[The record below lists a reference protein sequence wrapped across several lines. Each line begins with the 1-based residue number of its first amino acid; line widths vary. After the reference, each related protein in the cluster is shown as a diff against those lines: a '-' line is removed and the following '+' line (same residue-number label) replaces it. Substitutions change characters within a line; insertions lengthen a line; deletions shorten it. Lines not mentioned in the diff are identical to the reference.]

1 MNKYYKNNFELKTD
15 ILEKEIIEEYNKNA
29 ELSLYNKDK
38 DSVLSEKIDLD
49 CLYNEIYLNEE
60 KLFSKRNILLS
71 FKFHNSSI
79 QLQNNLIGASNET
92 INYLLN
98 ELKGEFRKII
108 KDKNGNYFF
117 SCLIKKCNKEQRL
130 LIIKE
135 LYNTV
140 SDDCLD
146 EFANHSL
153 QALIEIASSEEEFKL
168 LLSSFN
174 DCNKIAMATMNQYG
188 NYVICK
194 LIQHIPETI
203 RVEFDLMFV
212 KLVCIFSRNKFG
224 IYAVEKFI
232 TYTKSE
238 LVVKEFLNGIMDN
251 FINLAENQYGNFL
264 IQFILN
270 KWWKKKE
277 GILIKKEI
285 KNKFN
290 ILMQNQYSSYIC
302 KLYNKLLN
310 NSDKKEQ

>member
-1 MNKYYKNNFELKTD
+1 MNKYYTNNFELKTD

-38 DSVLSEKIDLD
+38 DSVLSEKIGLD
-49 CLYNEIYLNEE
+49 CFYNEIYLNEE

-92 INYLLN
+92 INYLLK

-108 KDKNGNYFF
+108 KYKNGNYFF
-117 SCLIKKCNKEQRL
+117 YCLIKKCNKEQRL
-130 LIIKE
+130 LIINE

-174 DCNKIAMATMNQYG
+174 DCNKIAMETM
-188 NYVICK
+188 
-194 LIQHIPETI
+194 L
-203 RVEFDLMFV
+203 
-212 KLVCIFSRNKFG
+212 
-224 IYAVEKFI
+224 YA
-232 TYTKSE
+232 
-238 LVVKEFLNGIMDN
+238 N
-251 FINLAENQYGNFL
+251 
-264 IQFILN
+264 
-270 KWWKKKE
+270 
-277 GILIKKEI
+277 
-285 KNKFN
+285 
-290 ILMQNQYSSYIC
+290 
-302 KLYNKLLN
+302 
-310 NSDKKEQ
+310 